1 MKGIVGHALRLP
13 AYRIAREE
21 IGRAWNISAPP
32 GHKRAI
38 RFDED
43 SLTLAAAAAHDCL
56 STLAADCVNG
66 LLFASTTAPHLER
79 LNASLIAA
87 VCDLPRGSAVADL
100 AASLRAG
107 TTGLQMA
114 LAGLDGN
121 PGAVIVCAGE
131 TREAEPGSAEEALY
145 SDAGAAIAVGTRNV
159 IAEFLAAATTYDD
172 FFDGVRRD
180 RDSYVNSYASKFSS
194 DHGYI
199 APIVRVVTDVLKQSG
214 KTARDIAKFVAS
226 SPDRRAH
233 LQLAKKL
240 GFGDAQLQDIGLD
253 DGGLTGAAMPLALLS
268 IALESAKP
276 GDLIL
281 VAAYGNGADA
291 LLFRAAE
298 PSSSYKPHAPFAAQK
313 AIALN
318 YGSYTLHRKA
328 REFFRT
334 VDQGLEI
341 SNVFYAK
348 EETQTIRL
356 HGSAC
361 RHCGMK
367 QFPVAQVCVGCK
379 KADGLEEVPLSR
391 TGAIYTFSED
401 TLYPSPFPPT
411 VMAVVD
417 LDGGGRIYC
426 EVVDVAPRD
435 VRIGMPVELV
445 LRKLKEGGGLYHYY
459 WKCAPRR
466 TNE

>member
-1 MKGIVGHALRLP
+1 MKGIVGHAVTLP

-21 IGRAWNISAPP
+21 IGRAWNISAPA

-43 SLTLAAAAAHDCL
+43 SLTLAAASSLGCL
-56 STLAADCVNG
+56 STLTSGSTRG
-66 LLFASTTAPHLER
+66 LFFASTTAPHLER

-87 VCDLPRGSAVADL
+87 VCDLPSDSLVTDL
-100 AASLRAG
+100 AASLRSG
-107 TTGLQMA
+107 TTGLQLA
-114 LAGLDGN
+114 LASLDGKQGN
-121 PGAVIVCAGE
+121 VIVCAGE
-131 TREAEPGSAEEALY
+131 TREAEPGSAEEMLY
-145 SDAGAAIAVGTRNV
+145 SDAGAAIAVGTQNV
-159 IAEFLAAATTYDD
+159 IAELVAEATTYED

-180 RDSYVNSYASKFSS
+180 RDAFVMSFASKFSS
-194 DHGYI
+194 DRGYI
-199 APIVRVVTDVLKQSG
+199 APTAKVVADVLKQSG
-214 KTARDIAKFVAS
+214 KAAKDIAKFVVS
-226 SPDRRAH
+226 TPDRRAH

-240 GFGDAQLQDIGLD
+240 GFAEAQLQDVSFD
-253 DGGLTGAAMPLALLS
+253 DGGLTGAVMPLALLS
-268 IALESAKP
+268 VALESAKP
-276 GDLIL
+276 GDYIL

-291 LLFRAAE
+291 LLFRATDLIA
-298 PSSSYKPHAPFAAQK
+298 SYKPHAPAAVQK
-313 AIALN
+313 AVALN
-318 YGSYTLHRKA
+318 YNSYTLYRKA
-328 REFFRT
+328 RDFFRS

-348 EETQTIRL
+348 EEAQTIRL

-367 QFPVAQVCVGCK
+367 QYPIAQVCVGCK
-379 KADGLEEVPLSR
+379 KADGLAEVPLAR
-391 TGAIYTFSED
+391 TGSIYTFSED

-426 EVVDVAPRD
+426 EVVDVAPSE

-466 TNE
+466 TS

>member
-1 MKGIVGHALRLP
+1 MKGIVGHAVSLP

-21 IGRAWNISAPP
+21 IARAWNIPAGA
-32 GHKRAI
+32 GHKRVI

-43 SLTLAAAAAHDCL
+43 SLTLAAAAAHG
-56 STLAADCVNG
+56 TLGTLGDNG
-66 LLFASTTAPHLER
+66 ASGLFFASTTAPYLER

-87 VCDLPRGSAVADL
+87 TCDLPRNSAVVDL

-107 TTGLQMA
+107 TTGLQIA
-114 LAGLDGN
+114 LATLDGK
-121 PGAVIVCAGE
+121 PGAVMVCAGE
-131 TREAEPGSAEEALY
+131 TRDAEPGSAEEALY
-145 SDAGAAIAVGTRNV
+145 SDAGAAIAVGTKDV
-159 IAEFLAAATTYDD
+159 IAELLAASTTYDD

-180 RDSYVNSYASKFSS
+180 RDPYVNSYASKFSI
-194 DHGYI
+194 DRGYI
-199 APIVRVVTDVLKQSG
+199 APIARVVTDVFKQSG
-214 KTARDIAKFVAS
+214 KTAKEVAKFVVS

-233 LQLAKKL
+233 LQLARKL
-240 GFGDAQLQDIGLD
+240 GFTDAQLQEIGFD
-253 DGGLTGAAMPLALLS
+253 DGGITGAAMPLALLS

-291 LLFRAAE
+291 LLFRATDHI
-298 PSSSYKPHAPFAAQK
+298 SSYKPHVPFAAQK
-313 AIALN
+313 AVTLN
-318 YGSYTLHRKA
+318 YSSYTLYRKA

-356 HGSAC
+356 HGSGC

-367 QFPVAQVCVGCK
+367 QFPVAQVCVGCR

-426 EVVDVAPRD
+426 EVVDVAPGD
-435 VRIGMPVELV
+435 VTIGMPVELV

-466 TNE
+466 TQ

>member
-1 MKGIVGHALRLP
+1 MKGIVGHAVTLP

-32 GHKRAI
+32 GCKRAI

-43 SLTLAAAAAHDCL
+43 SLTLAAAAAAGCL
-56 STLAADCVNG
+56 HTLKAGTTAG
-66 LLFASTTAPHLER
+66 LFFASTTAPHLER

-87 VCDLPRGSAVADL
+87 ICDLPGSSAVADF
-100 AASLRAG
+100 AGSLRAG

-114 LAGLDGN
+114 LDGLSDKRSN
-121 PGAVIVCAGE
+121 VIVCSAE
-131 TREAEPGSAEEALY
+131 TREAEPGSAEEMLY
-145 SDAGAAIAVGTRNV
+145 SDVGAAIAVGTQHV
-159 IAEFLAAATTYDD
+159 IAEFIAGATHYDD

-180 RDSYVNSYASKFSS
+180 RDAYVNSFASKFSS
-194 DHGYI
+194 DRGYI
-199 APIVRVVTDVLKQSG
+199 APVSKVVSDVLKQSG
-214 KTARDIAKFVAS
+214 KAAKDVAKFVVS
-226 SPDRRAH
+226 TPDRRVH

-240 GFGDAQLQDIGLD
+240 GFSEAQLQDIGFE

-281 VAAYGNGADA
+281 VAGYGNGADA
-291 LLFRAAE
+291 LLFKATEQIA
-298 PSSSYKPHAPFAAQK
+298 SYKPHLPYPAQK
-313 AIALN
+313 AVALN
-318 YGSYTLHRKA
+318 YGSYTLYRKA
-328 REFFRT
+328 RDFFRT
-334 VDQGLEI
+334 ADQGLEI
-341 SNVFYAK
+341 SNVFYEK
-348 EETQTIRL
+348 EEAQSIRL
-356 HGSAC
+356 HGSTC

-367 QFPVAQVCVGCK
+367 QFPLAQVCVGCN
-379 KADGLEEVPLSR
+379 KADGLEEVSLSR
-391 TGAIYTFSED
+391 TGTIYTFSED

-426 EVVDVAPRD
+426 EVVDVAPSE
-435 VRIGMPVELV
+435 VKIGMPVELV

-459 WKCAPRR
+459 WKCVPRR
-466 TNE
+466 MK